1 MQLKFKIVA
10 KKCKKIQKNSLSI
23 PRHETN
29 FCIFFPNFSSGL
41 EQDDSASWTADRG
54 VHPVY
59 LRCRQGS
66 VTWLYP
72 RGALRVVLR
81 YATAGKE
88 FQVHLFVTSFF
99 LLKIKKKIKMIK
111 TSDHLRAPGL
121 SQVGVFFFSLCQ
133 VAFTPTTPPFHS
145 KYLKMLMRVHLNF
158 E

>member
-1 MQLKFKIVA
+1 MKL
-10 KKCKKIQKNSLSI
+10 
-23 PRHETN
+23 
-29 FCIFFPNFSSGL
+29 IFACFPNFSSGL

-99 LLKIKKKIKMIK
+99 LFKK
-111 TSDHLRAPGL
+111 
-121 SQVGVFFFSLCQ
+121 
-133 VAFTPTTPPFHS
+133 
-145 KYLKMLMRVHLNF
+145 
-158 E
+158 